1 MNHRTKYFQ
10 LRLTPEEYETLRS
23 QAEKYNSV
31 SEYIRTALQEFSDID
46 TQQRIEM
53 MTVLGKF
60 YQDYNNRLSWTGSN
74 LNQAV
79 KRANELSI
87 AGQLTGAYIRPVL
100 LPVIQETNTLIS
112 EIKRQL
118 LTITKMATKF

>member
-23 QAEKYNSV
+23 KAEKYNSV

-87 AGQLTGAYIRPVL
+87 AGQLTGVYIRTVL

-118 LTITKMATKF
+118 LTITKTATKF

>member
-53 MTVLGKF
+53 MTVHGKF

-87 AGQLTGAYIRPVL
+87 AGQLTGAYIRTVL

>member
-60 YQDYNNRLSWTGSN
+60 YQDYNNVPMNSPS
-74 LNQAV
+74 QA
-79 KRANELSI
+79 N
-87 AGQLTGAYIRPVL
+87 
-100 LPVIQETNTLIS
+100 
-112 EIKRQL
+112 
-118 LTITKMATKF
+118 

>member
-23 QAEKYNSV
+23 KAAKYNSV

-74 LNQAV
+74 LNQTV

-87 AGQLTGAYIRPVL
+87 AGQLTGAYITTVL

-118 LTITKMATKF
+118 LTITKTATKF

>member
-31 SEYIRTALQEFSDID
+31 SEYIRTALEEFSDID

-87 AGQLTGAYIRPVL
+87 AGQLTGAYIRTVL

>member
-10 LRLTPEEYETLRS
+10 LRLTPEEYETLKS
-23 QAEKYNSV
+23 KAEKYNSV

-87 AGQLTGAYIRPVL
+87 AGQLTGDYIRTVL

-118 LTITKMATKF
+118 LTITKTATKF

>member
-60 YQDYNNRLSWTGSN
+60 YQGYNNRLSWTGSN

-87 AGQLTGAYIRPVL
+87 AGQLTGAYIRTVL

>member
-23 QAEKYNSV
+23 KAEKYNSV

-87 AGQLTGAYIRPVL
+87 AGQLTGAYIRTVL

-118 LTITKMATKF
+118 LTITKTATKF

>member
-23 QAEKYNSV
+23 KAEKYNSI

-87 AGQLTGAYIRPVL
+87 AGLLTGAYIRTVL

-118 LTITKMATKF
+118 LTITKTATKF

>member
-87 AGQLTGAYIRPVL
+87 AGQLTGAYIRTVL

>member
-1 MNHRTKYFQ
+1 MNHRTMYFQ

-60 YQDYNNRLSWTGSN
+60 DQIYKRPTPSFPRLNGNS
-74 LNQAV
+74 
-79 KRANELSI
+79 
-87 AGQLTGAYIRPVL
+87 
-100 LPVIQETNTLIS
+100 
-112 EIKRQL
+112 
-118 LTITKMATKF
+118 

>member
-1 MNHRTKYFQ
+1 MNHRTKYFE

-87 AGQLTGAYIRPVL
+87 AGQLTGAYIRTVL

>member
-53 MTVLGKF
+53 MTVLGRL

-87 AGQLTGAYIRPVL
+87 AGQLTGAYIRTVL

>member
-10 LRLTPEEYETLRS
+10 LRLPPDEYETLRS
-23 QAEKYNSV
+23 KAEKYNSV

-79 KRANELSI
+79 KRANELAI
-87 AGQLTGAYIRPVL
+87 AGQLTGAYIRTVL

-118 LTITKMATKF
+118 LTITKTATKF

>member
-10 LRLTPEEYETLRS
+10 LRLTPEEYETLRFK
-23 QAEKYNSV
+23 AEKYNSV

-87 AGQLTGAYIRPVL
+87 AGQLTGAYIRTVL

-118 LTITKMATKF
+118 LTITKTATKF

>member
-10 LRLTPEEYETLRS
+10 LRLTPEEYESLRS
-23 QAEKYNSV
+23 KAEKYNSV

-87 AGQLTGAYIRPVL
+87 AGQLTGAYIRTVL

-118 LTITKMATKF
+118 LTITKTATKF